1 MWDAG
6 AGHGMSILL
15 IYGGGEIW
23 RAFPDSRNYRHKTA
37 SDIQQ
42 SIVDGY
48 VVTAA
53 ASGGKELA
61 EYKPASRHGGNRTI
75 EIESK

>member
-1 MWDAG
+1 MGCGRWARHVHL
-6 AGHGMSILL
+6 AYLW
-15 IYGGGEIW
+15 GGRIW
-23 RAFPDSRNYRHKTA
+23 RAIPDSRNYRHKTM

-42 SIVDGY
+42 SIGDGY
-48 VVTAA
+48 MVTAA

-61 EYKPASRHGGNRTI
+61 EYKPASRQGGNRLI

>member
-1 MWDAG
+1 MGCGRWARHVHLAYLWWG
-6 AGHGMSILL
+6 
-15 IYGGGEIW
+15 
-23 RAFPDSRNYRHKTA
+23 RAIPDSRNYQHKTT

-42 SIVDGY
+42 SIGDGY
-48 VVTAA
+48 MVTAA
-53 ASGGKELA
+53 ANGGKELA